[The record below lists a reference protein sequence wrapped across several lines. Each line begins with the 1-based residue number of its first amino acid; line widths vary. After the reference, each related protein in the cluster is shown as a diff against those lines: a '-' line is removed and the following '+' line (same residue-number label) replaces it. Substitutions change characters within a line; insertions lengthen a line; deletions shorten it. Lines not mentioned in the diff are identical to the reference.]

1 MVGSWDGGMVER
13 AVVVDDLRR
22 VSSRW
27 ARPVGWQRGT
37 AVVLAPGAGAPMDH
51 PFLRFM
57 QRALAAQGF
66 LVVSFNFPYQEA
78 GRRAP
83 DRAPVLEATWR
94 AVLAAVR
101 DETPARLIL
110 GGKSMGGRIAAQVA
124 AAGAPCDGLVFLGYP
139 LHPPGRT
146 ERLRDAPLRVLR
158 QPLLFVQGERDRLCD
173 LGLLQVI
180 LGELSAPVSLHVV
193 AEGDHSFKVP
203 KRAGRDERAVWAEV
217 ASVVGHWIGEY
228 CL

>member
-1 MVGSWDGGMVER
+1 MVESWGGVMEER
-13 AVVVDDLRR
+13 GVEVDDLRR

-27 ARPVGWQRGT
+27 ARPAGWAGGT

-83 DRAPVLEATWR
+83 DRAPLLQATWR
-94 AVLAAVR
+94 TMVARVR
-101 DETPARLIL
+101 EVAPARLVL
-110 GGKSMGGRIAAQVA
+110 GGKSMGGRIAAEVVA
-124 AAGAPCDGLVFLGYP
+124 GGVPCDGLVFLGYP
-139 LHPPGRT
+139 LHPPGRP
-146 ERLRDAPLRVLR
+146 ERLRDAPLRGLR

-173 LGLLQVI
+173 LGLLRGVVAD
-180 LGELSAPVSLHVV
+180 LVAPVSLHVIP
-193 AEGDHSFKVP
+193 EGDHSFKVP
-203 KRAGRDERAVWAEV
+203 KRCGRDEAAVWAEV
-217 ASVVGHWIGEY
+217 AAVVGAWLAEGG
-228 CL
+228 